1 MTSASPVDRVVEVLL
16 GAKFLLMKQPLVVAS
31 VPFEFPAL
39 MIGTGTSPDLIA
51 VVDSVTEI
59 ELRIRQKL
67 DGFSRALDVA
77 GSRRPLTAV
86 IVGPKP
92 SDATLEVL
100 GRVCRVLPVGTPSG
114 DGADAALRDWLA
126 VLLPLRL
133 PNPNSATAD
142 SSRELAN
149 ALPAGLDD
157 GLRKNLLGAASK
169 GSSSVQEALKEAI
182 VSSLAGLDQIAEGS

>member
-1 MTSASPVDRVVEVLL
+1 MTSTSPVDRVVEVLL
-16 GAKFLLMKQPLVVAS
+16 GAKLLLMKQPLVVAS

-39 MIGTGTSPDLIA
+39 LIGTGNSPDLI
-51 VVDSVTEI
+51 VVADSVTDTEP
-59 ELRIRQKL
+59 RIRQKL

-86 IVGPKP
+86 IAGPKP

-133 PNPNSATAD
+133 PDANAATAD
-142 SSRELAN
+142 SSRELAK

-157 GLRKNLLGAASK
+157 GLRKSLLDAASK

-182 VSSLAGLDQIAEGS
+182 VSSLAGLDQIAEAS

>member
-1 MTSASPVDRVVEVLL
+1 VTSTSLVDRVVEVLL

-39 MIGTGTSPDLIA
+39 LIGTGNSPDLIA
-51 VVDSVTEI
+51 VVDSVTDTEP
-59 ELRIRQKL
+59 RIRQKI

-86 IVGPKP
+86 IAGPKP

-100 GRVCRVLPVGTPSG
+100 SRVCGVLPVGTPSG

-133 PNPNSATAD
+133 PDANGATAN
-142 SSRELAN
+142 SSGELVK

-157 GLRKNLLGAASK
+157 GLQKSLLDAASK
-169 GSSSVQEALKEAI
+169 GSSSVQEALKALI
-182 VSSLAGLDQIAEGS
+182 VSPLAGLDQITEAS